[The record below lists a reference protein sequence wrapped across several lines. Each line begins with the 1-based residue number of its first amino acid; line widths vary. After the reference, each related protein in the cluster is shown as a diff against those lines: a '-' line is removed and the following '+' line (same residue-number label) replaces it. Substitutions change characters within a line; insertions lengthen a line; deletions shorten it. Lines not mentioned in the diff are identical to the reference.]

1 MNTPKHPDVLI
12 VGGGLIGCAAAFRLA
27 QRGAR
32 VVVVDRG
39 TPGAEASTAAA
50 GMIAPQGE
58 TVRPDA
64 FFELGAQS
72 RDLYTAFI
80 AEVEQ
85 ASGRQVGYRRD
96 GEMLVAMD
104 DAGVHELETI
114 YKAQTAIG
122 LPVERLQP
130 EEARRRVPGLSEDL
144 RMALFLGGDHWLNNE
159 WLMEALVEACRRLGV
174 TFHTQTRVVRLNSNG
189 NGVASVQVAAENGQS
204 SLSAATYVVAAGSWS
219 GDLGVTLPLRPC
231 RGQML
236 EFETASDLPFVV
248 RSGHHYL
255 VPRAPHRV
263 VVGTTAEYTGYDK
276 AVTAGGLRSILEGTL
291 PFAPFLK
298 DLRFSRAW
306 CGLRPD
312 TPDHLPILGPGP
324 YPNLIFATGHFR
336 NGILLA
342 PITAAIISALI
353 FEGASPYPI
362 QDYSPARFQAA
373 GAKSQPA

>member
-1 MNTPKHPDVLI
+1 MNTRNQPDVLI
-12 VGGGLIGCAAAFRLA
+12 LGGGLIGCATAFRLA

-32 VVVVDRG
+32 VAVVDRG
-39 TPGAEASTAAA
+39 APGSEASTAAA

-58 TVRPDA
+58 TVQPDA
-64 FFELGAQS
+64 FFELGARS
-72 RDLYTAFI
+72 RDLYAAFI

-85 ASGRQVGYRRD
+85 VSERQVGYRRD

-104 DAGVHELETI
+104 DAGVHELESI
-114 YKAQTAIG
+114 YHAQTAIG
-122 LPVERLQP
+122 LPVERLHP
-130 EEARRRVPGLSEDL
+130 EEARRRVPGLSVDL
-144 RMALFLGGDHWLNNE
+144 RMALHLGGDHWLNNE

-174 TFHTQTRVVRLNSNG
+174 TFHSQTRVVRLNANG
-189 NGVASVQVAAENGQS
+189 HGVASVQVEPVSGEPR
-204 SLSAATYVVAAGSWS
+204 LSAATFVLAAGSWS
-219 GDLGVTLPLRPC
+219 GDFGIPLPLRPC

-236 EFETASDLPFVV
+236 EFEPGTELPLVV

-312 TPDHLPILGPGP
+312 TPDHLPILGRGT
-324 YPNLIFATGHFR
+324 YPNLILATGHFR

-342 PITAAIISALI
+342 PVTAAIVAALI
-353 FEGASPYPI
+353 FDGVSPYPI
-362 QDYSPARFQAA
+362 ENYSPDRFQTAA
-373 GAKSQPA
+373 AKSQPA